1 MLVFTAMCRCIL
13 DGARMSTAV
22 LLAVLLGMV
31 NFISYFTKE
40 VAAAFI
46 ISEAAALIAAP
57 LIAGGKRKEFFQA
70 LAVFLLMFFLL
81 CLYLKF
87 GSIIFSVW
95 PGTQTSAFSDL
106 KIA

>member
-1 MLVFTAMCRCIL
+1 MCSRLLIESWKLRIAGVFLTALLPVYSYAVYATPDCLFFCETALSMLVFTAMCRCIL

-46 ISEAAALIAAP
+46 ISEAAALIRR
-57 LIAGGKRKEFFQA
+57 L
-70 LAVFLLMFFLL
+70 
-81 CLYLKF
+81 
-87 GSIIFSVW
+87 
-95 PGTQTSAFSDL
+95 
-106 KIA
+106 